1 MAGTA
6 SKMDP
11 ISRLPLPLLGSE
23 PIPSAPNRL
32 DPPGSSIDWIP
43 DFAGYAWVAYGASS
57 LLVISH
63 FPSPLSPN
71 ETKFGPI
78 FRQVLELSGDHLSAV
93 NAVSWSPVLPS
104 EGELAAAAGNRIWVF
119 SHDLGASRG
128 SFCWRQNSV
137 LVQSLKVE
145 AIQWTGAGDG
155 IIACGVEV
163 VLWKNTNK
171 SWEIAWKFKPD
182 VLQTLVSASWS
193 TEGPFATAPHARISK
208 TENTLTEKACRS
220 VLVSQSEGEYGHV
233 KIELCHPLPI
243 TVIQWRPSVNGPEFA
258 KHSPR
263 HVLLTCCLDG
273 TVRLWSETENGKVR
287 KFSKDVNNRKSTRRH
302 FSVAAVVEINQALK
316 GTLGMD
322 LFVTWATE
330 IRGMCQPFDV
340 TKKVQSSV
348 GFEQNKAGNCEWLIS
363 LGPGSL
369 VTFWAVHCLDEVSPL
384 RFPRITLWKK
394 QELKGFEVG
403 RHYTDGCTNL
413 SNKFLLKKVVISRIH
428 QSGSPSICSLIQ
440 LLPCNSLVWSLLSA
454 HTLTDVGDASFDQKR
469 LESLFSCS
477 SSSQLNLSGH
487 AGKILHVAVHPYNC
501 EVKIAASL
509 DSNGLLLFWSLSS
522 ISNCVLGP
530 PTLTPTWELCG
541 KLVTQDSCSKYTSV
555 QWAPSILDEELILL
569 MGHAR
574 GIDFFAVRISQSD
587 EENTECHYL
596 CTIPFTGHGP
606 FENGPTNIFSILLPS
621 DINIT
626 YKFNK
631 FMLLGVWMK
640 GFQALSWEI
649 TLHAYDISGTGIH
662 CKCDI
667 DNENRAEL
675 SILRFESAFGTKKY
689 CVSIIPCSSQ
699 LPNSQI
705 HDQITSFA
713 VVHQGTFVPVQQKL
727 SSSGEPSTP
736 AYIMATGSADGSL
749 KLWKSNVGKPSIF
762 HVPWELVC
770 VVVTHQ
776 GPITALS
783 LTDCGRKIATISKDN
798 LECKTSN
805 VHLWEL
811 AYLGAGTLLFE
822 DELSF
827 ESNIIAVD
835 WLTLGNGQF
844 LLGICLQNELCVY
857 SLKRFGCHTLSETTK
872 SLDAKTWICIG
883 ISRTLP
889 SNCGFRWGPRTT
901 AIVLHDR
908 YFCIVSPWLFLGV
921 TNPDAMCNTHYI
933 GETKTH
939 HVNGTTTNISA
950 AVFADKC
957 CGIKTLPDD
966 IYESK
971 YRPGSLGLISMP
983 DVVDK
988 LCGSL
993 SSFHPQALLF
1003 NIYSGKWKRAYSALS
1018 HLIEHL
1024 SSDKKSS
1031 ANSTY
1036 TIPEI
1041 PLSDYFEGV
1050 IKTSTDKGVQWS
1062 TNSLSS
1068 QFKEGVSQW
1077 AFNWDSISNDN
1088 SFIPSSTKSE
1098 FSSFV
1103 EPLEKLYELAG
1114 LTSMEKTQTLAI
1126 VDLLGEI
1133 SNKSSSSA
1141 YESLDEPGRRYWIAL
1156 RFQQL
1161 QFLRRESRSASVEEL
1176 AIDSKLIGW
1185 AYHSDCQEILLNSVS
1200 SNEPTWQE
1208 MRSLGVGIWFTNTTQ
1223 LRIRMEKLA
1232 RSQYLKKKDPK
1243 DCMLLYV
1250 TLNRI
1255 QVLAG
1260 LFKISRDEK
1269 DKPLVGFLSR
1279 NFQEEKNK
1287 AAALKNAY
1295 VLLGKHQLEL
1305 AVAFFLLGG
1314 DTSSA
1319 VSVCAKT
1326 LGDEQLALVICHLVE
1341 GRGGPL
1347 QQHLITK
1354 FMLPSAIEKG
1364 DTWLASILEW
1374 ELGNYTQ
1381 SFLNVL
1387 RLESNS
1393 VTGPPFLSSKHIALL
1408 DPSVG
1413 MYCRLLANK
1422 NSMKKAVGV
1431 QSAEILCQLA
1441 TLMMA
1446 TALNRSGLPLEALE
1460 HVSTCGSITDVSDG
1474 TNKVDIQCFDTISK
1488 ICQKYPR
1495 DSSSWLSVEFAVHLE
1510 HQAKTDLAAQYFSNL
1525 IRKHPSWPTVN
1536 FESVGC
1542 MLFSKEYEMDYEK
1555 SLESYQHKLSVGFA
1569 QFEMKFS
1576 LLPASLVSMMLLF
1589 LCNLGLQFIGNDI
1602 VQGFTS
1608 QECPDDKNLTTY
1620 SFLVHRLLHK
1630 ALLKTAQEISLS
1642 ASRYTIACSLSFH
1655 RGEIRS
1661 KCLDTW
1667 WYYLQGLLLSLQGVR
1682 AALRSTHDSLN
1693 DDCVFK
1699 LLTILDLVEYDLYF
1713 TSAWLLRDSRCLLK
1727 MVQLLL
1733 ANEQSPLDVEMERL
1747 KQLLS
1752 QFGELIAQNLLSDVD
1767 YNHEILEGVPNEEYD
1782 DIVHSIPGDERWHII
1797 GACLWHHVSKFIR
1810 HKLTT
1815 LTNKSKEGSFSGL
1828 TLRNLNSWVP
1838 GLSTIKSD
1846 QNDILKNMIE
1856 LISTN
1861 FTSLLTIVLAQ
1872 ASSYQLKQ
1880 LVSFLQYKLDK
1891 RLCVATVVWFEQFSK
1906 SSEHKKHHADEMYN
1920 IDMCNKGEFETL
1932 WSITSNPNLVSE
1944 CFAHEKV
1951 HLLHCFDRKL
1961 SKRWTDIY
1969 NGTTR
1974 PEETCGRECAL
1985 INSSASD
1992 TTGSPGKLLRSG
2004 RTLVSSEKELATLDD
2019 VMPFQKPKEIY
2030 RRNGELLE
2038 ALCINSVDG
2047 RQAALAS
2054 NKKGI
2059 IFFSW
2064 EDGMA
2069 SRDEED
2075 YIWSNSEWPLNLNGW
2090 AGSES
2095 TPAPTCVF
2103 PGVGLGSNKGAHLG
2117 LGGATVGIGSP
2128 ARPARDL
2135 TGGGAFGISG
2145 YAGMGASGLGWETQE
2160 DFEEF
2165 VDPPATAEHT
2175 STRAFSSHPS
2185 RPLFLVGSTNTH
2197 VYLWEFGK
2205 DRATATYGVLPAAN
2219 VPPPYAL
2226 ASISSVQFDQC
2237 GHRFATAALDGTVCS
2252 WQLEVGGRSNV
2263 CPTES
2268 SLCFNGHASDV
2279 TYVTSSGSIIAVAGY
2294 SSSAVNVVIWDTLAP
2309 PKTSQAA
2316 IMCHEGGARSI
2327 SVFDNE
2333 IGSGSVSPLIVTGG
2347 KGGDVGLHDFR
2358 YVVTG
2363 RTKKHSPK
2371 GERISD
2377 ASNTNMLGTVG
2388 EQNLNGMLWYI
2399 PKAHSGSVTK
2409 ITSIPNT
2416 SLFLTGSKD
2425 GDVKL
2430 WDAKRAKLVHHW
2442 PKLHDRHTFLQPSS
2456 RGFGEVVRAAVT
2468 DIQVIASGFLTCGGD
2483 GLVKLVQLQ

>member
-1 MAGTA
+1 M
-6 SKMDP
+6 
-11 ISRLPLPLLGSE
+11 
-23 PIPSAPNRL
+23 
-32 DPPGSSIDWIP
+32 
-43 DFAGYAWVAYGASS
+43 
-57 LLVISH
+57 
-63 FPSPLSPN
+63 
-71 ETKFGPI
+71 
-78 FRQVLELSGDHLSAV
+78 
-93 NAVSWSPVLPS
+93 
-104 EGELAAAAGNRIWVF
+104 
-119 SHDLGASRG
+119 
-128 SFCWRQNSV
+128 

-1003 NIYSGKWKRAYSALS
+1003 NIYSGDYTCLS
-1018 HLIEHL
+1018 E
-1024 SSDKKSS
+1024 
-1031 ANSTY
+1031 
-1036 TIPEI
+1036 
-1041 PLSDYFEGV
+1041 
-1050 IKTSTDKGVQWS
+1050 
-1062 TNSLSS
+1062 
-1068 QFKEGVSQW
+1068 
-1077 AFNWDSISNDN
+1077 
-1088 SFIPSSTKSE
+1088 SFVV
-1098 FSSFV
+1098 FSS
-1103 EPLEKLYELAG
+1103 
-1114 LTSMEKTQTLAI
+1114 
-1126 VDLLGEI
+1126 
-1133 SNKSSSSA
+1133 
-1141 YESLDEPGRRYWIAL
+1141 
-1156 RFQQL
+1156 
-1161 QFLRRESRSASVEEL
+1161 
-1176 AIDSKLIGW
+1176 IG
-1185 AYHSDCQEILLNSVS
+1185 
-1200 SNEPTWQE
+1200 
-1208 MRSLGVGIWFTNTTQ
+1208 F
-1223 LRIRMEKLA
+1223 
-1232 RSQYLKKKDPK
+1232 
-1243 DCMLLYV
+1243 
-1250 TLNRI
+1250 
-1255 QVLAG
+1255 
-1260 LFKISRDEK
+1260 
-1269 DKPLVGFLSR
+1269 
-1279 NFQEEKNK
+1279 
-1287 AAALKNAY
+1287 
-1295 VLLGKHQLEL
+1295 
-1305 AVAFFLLGG
+1305 
-1314 DTSSA
+1314 
-1319 VSVCAKT
+1319 
-1326 LGDEQLALVICHLVE
+1326 
-1341 GRGGPL
+1341 
-1347 QQHLITK
+1347 
-1354 FMLPSAIEKG
+1354 
-1364 DTWLASILEW
+1364 
-1374 ELGNYTQ
+1374 
-1381 SFLNVL
+1381 
-1387 RLESNS
+1387 
-1393 VTGPPFLSSKHIALL
+1393 
-1408 DPSVG
+1408 
-1413 MYCRLLANK
+1413 
-1422 NSMKKAVGV
+1422 
-1431 QSAEILCQLA
+1431 
-1441 TLMMA
+1441 
-1446 TALNRSGLPLEALE
+1446 
-1460 HVSTCGSITDVSDG
+1460 
-1474 TNKVDIQCFDTISK
+1474 
-1488 ICQKYPR
+1488 
-1495 DSSSWLSVEFAVHLE
+1495 
-1510 HQAKTDLAAQYFSNL
+1510 
-1525 IRKHPSWPTVN
+1525 
-1536 FESVGC
+1536 
-1542 MLFSKEYEMDYEK
+1542 
-1555 SLESYQHKLSVGFA
+1555 
-1569 QFEMKFS
+1569 
-1576 LLPASLVSMMLLF
+1576 
-1589 LCNLGLQFIGNDI
+1589 
-1602 VQGFTS
+1602 
-1608 QECPDDKNLTTY
+1608 
-1620 SFLVHRLLHK
+1620 
-1630 ALLKTAQEISLS
+1630 
-1642 ASRYTIACSLSFH
+1642 
-1655 RGEIRS
+1655 
-1661 KCLDTW
+1661 
-1667 WYYLQGLLLSLQGVR
+1667 
-1682 AALRSTHDSLN
+1682 
-1693 DDCVFK
+1693 
-1699 LLTILDLVEYDLYF
+1699 
-1713 TSAWLLRDSRCLLK
+1713 
-1727 MVQLLL
+1727 
-1733 ANEQSPLDVEMERL
+1733 
-1747 KQLLS
+1747 
-1752 QFGELIAQNLLSDVD
+1752 
-1767 YNHEILEGVPNEEYD
+1767 
-1782 DIVHSIPGDERWHII
+1782 
-1797 GACLWHHVSKFIR
+1797 
-1810 HKLTT
+1810 
-1815 LTNKSKEGSFSGL
+1815 
-1828 TLRNLNSWVP
+1828 
-1838 GLSTIKSD
+1838 
-1846 QNDILKNMIE
+1846 
-1856 LISTN
+1856 
-1861 FTSLLTIVLAQ
+1861 
-1872 ASSYQLKQ
+1872 
-1880 LVSFLQYKLDK
+1880 
-1891 RLCVATVVWFEQFSK
+1891 
-1906 SSEHKKHHADEMYN
+1906 
-1920 IDMCNKGEFETL
+1920 
-1932 WSITSNPNLVSE
+1932 
-1944 CFAHEKV
+1944 
-1951 HLLHCFDRKL
+1951 
-1961 SKRWTDIY
+1961 
-1969 NGTTR
+1969 
-1974 PEETCGRECAL
+1974 
-1985 INSSASD
+1985 
-1992 TTGSPGKLLRSG
+1992 
-2004 RTLVSSEKELATLDD
+2004 
-2019 VMPFQKPKEIY
+2019 
-2030 RRNGELLE
+2030 
-2038 ALCINSVDG
+2038 
-2047 RQAALAS
+2047 
-2054 NKKGI
+2054 
-2059 IFFSW
+2059 
-2064 EDGMA
+2064 
-2069 SRDEED
+2069 
-2075 YIWSNSEWPLNLNGW
+2075 
-2090 AGSES
+2090 
-2095 TPAPTCVF
+2095 
-2103 PGVGLGSNKGAHLG
+2103 
-2117 LGGATVGIGSP
+2117 
-2128 ARPARDL
+2128 
-2135 TGGGAFGISG
+2135 
-2145 YAGMGASGLGWETQE
+2145 
-2160 DFEEF
+2160 
-2165 VDPPATAEHT
+2165 
-2175 STRAFSSHPS
+2175 
-2185 RPLFLVGSTNTH
+2185 
-2197 VYLWEFGK
+2197 
-2205 DRATATYGVLPAAN
+2205 
-2219 VPPPYAL
+2219 
-2226 ASISSVQFDQC
+2226 
-2237 GHRFATAALDGTVCS
+2237 
-2252 WQLEVGGRSNV
+2252 
-2263 CPTES
+2263 
-2268 SLCFNGHASDV
+2268 
-2279 TYVTSSGSIIAVAGY
+2279 
-2294 SSSAVNVVIWDTLAP
+2294 
-2309 PKTSQAA
+2309 
-2316 IMCHEGGARSI
+2316 
-2327 SVFDNE
+2327 
-2333 IGSGSVSPLIVTGG
+2333 
-2347 KGGDVGLHDFR
+2347 
-2358 YVVTG
+2358 
-2363 RTKKHSPK
+2363 
-2371 GERISD
+2371 
-2377 ASNTNMLGTVG
+2377 
-2388 EQNLNGMLWYI
+2388 
-2399 PKAHSGSVTK
+2399 
-2409 ITSIPNT
+2409 
-2416 SLFLTGSKD
+2416 
-2425 GDVKL
+2425 
-2430 WDAKRAKLVHHW
+2430 
-2442 PKLHDRHTFLQPSS
+2442 
-2456 RGFGEVVRAAVT
+2456 
-2468 DIQVIASGFLTCGGD
+2468 
-2483 GLVKLVQLQ
+2483 

>member
-23 PIPSAPNRL
+23 PIPSAPNRFE
-32 DPPGSSIDWIP
+32 PPGSSIDWIP

-63 FPSPLSPN
+63 FPSPLSPE
-71 ETKFGPI
+71 ETRIGPI
-78 FRQVLELSGDHLSAV
+78 FRQVLELSGDDLSAV
-93 NAVSWSPVLPS
+93 NAVSWSPVSPS
-104 EGELAAAAGNRIWVF
+104 EGELAATAGNRIWVF

-163 VLWKNTNK
+163 VLWKNKNK

-182 VLQTLVSASWS
+182 VPQTLVSASWS
-193 TEGPFATAPHARISK
+193 TEGPFATAPHPRISK
-208 TENTLTEKACRS
+208 MESTLTEKACRS

-233 KIELCHPLPI
+233 KSELCHPLPI
-243 TVIQWRPSVNGPEFA
+243 TVIQWRSSVIGPVIA
-258 KHSPR
+258 KHTPR

-287 KFSKDVNNRKSTRRH
+287 KFSKDVNNKKSMRRH
-302 FSVAAVVEINQALK
+302 FSVAAVVEINQALN

-322 LFVTWATE
+322 LFVTWPTE
-330 IRGMCQPFDV
+330 IKGMCKPFEV

-348 GFEQNKAGNCEWLIS
+348 GFEQNRAGNCEWLIS

-369 VTFWAVHCLDEVSPL
+369 VTFWAVHCLDDVSPL

-394 QELKGFEVG
+394 QELKGCEVG
-403 RHYTDGCTNL
+403 RHYIDGCTNL

-428 QSGSPSICSLIQ
+428 LSGSPSMCSLIQ

-454 HTLTDVGDASFDQKR
+454 HTSTDTGDASFDQKR
-469 LESLFSCS
+469 LENLFSCS
-477 SSSQLNLSGH
+477 STSQLNLSGH

-555 QWAPSILDEELILL
+555 QWAPSILDDELILL

-606 FENGPTNIFSILLPS
+606 FENGPTNIFSISLPS
-621 DINIT
+621 DCNIT

-631 FMLLGVWMK
+631 FMLLGVWIK

-649 TLHAYDISGTGIH
+649 TLHAYDICGTGIQ
-662 CKCDI
+662 CNCDI

-675 SILRFESAFGTKKY
+675 SILTFESAFGSKKY
-689 CVSIIPCSSQ
+689 CVSLIPCSSQ
-699 LPNSQI
+699 LPNSQN

-713 VVHQGTFVPVQQKL
+713 VAHQRTFVPVQQKL
-727 SSSGEPSTP
+727 ASSGEPYTP

-749 KLWKSNVGKPSIF
+749 KLWRSNVGKPSIF
-762 HVPWELVC
+762 QVPWELVC
-770 VVVTHQ
+770 AVVTHQ
-776 GPITALS
+776 GPLTALC

-798 LECKTSN
+798 HKPNTKN

-827 ESNIIAVD
+827 ESNIVAVD
-835 WLTLGNGQF
+835 WLALGNGQF

-857 SLKRFGCHTLSETTK
+857 SLKRFDGHTLSGITK
-872 SLDAKTWICIG
+872 SLDTKTWVCIG
-883 ISRTLP
+883 IAHTLP
-889 SNCGFRWGPRTT
+889 SNCGFLWGPRTM
-901 AIVLHDR
+901 AIVLHDH
-908 YFCIVSPWLFLGV
+908 YFCIVSPWLFV
-921 TNPDAMCNTHYI
+921 VDENHDAMCNTHYI
-933 GETKTH
+933 RETKTH
-939 HVNGTTTNISA
+939 YVNGTDINISA
-950 AVFADKC
+950 AVFADEC
-957 CGIKTLPDD
+957 CGIKTLSDD
-966 IYESK
+966 NYDSK
-971 YRPGSLGLISMP
+971 CRSGLLGLISMP

-993 SSFHPQALLF
+993 SSFHPQALLI

-1031 ANSTY
+1031 ANSTF

-1050 IKTSTDKGVQWS
+1050 VKTSTAKGVQWS
-1062 TNSLSS
+1062 TNYLSS
-1068 QFKEGVSQW
+1068 QFKESVSQW
-1077 AFNWDSISNDN
+1077 AFNWDSMSNDN
-1088 SFIPSSTKSE
+1088 SFISSSTKSE
-1098 FSSFV
+1098 LSSFI
-1103 EPLEKLYELAG
+1103 ESLENFYELAG

-1133 SNKSSSSA
+1133 SNKSSASA

-1161 QFLRRESRSASVEEL
+1161 QFLRRDSRSASLEEL
-1176 AIDSKLIGW
+1176 AIDSRLIGW
-1185 AYHSDCQEILLNSVS
+1185 AYHSDCQEILLDSVS

-1260 LFKISRDEK
+1260 LFKISKDEK

-1295 VLLGKHQLEL
+1295 VLMGRHQLEL

-1319 VSVCAKT
+1319 VSVCAKN

-1347 QQHLITK
+1347 QQYLITK

-1374 ELGNYTQ
+1374 ELGNYSQ

-1387 RLESNS
+1387 GLESNS
-1393 VTGPPFLSSKHIALL
+1393 LTGIPFLSSKHIALL

-1413 MYCRLLANK
+1413 MYCLLLATK
-1422 NSMKKAVGV
+1422 TSMKKAVGE
-1431 QSAEILCQLA
+1431 QSAEVLCQLA
-1441 TLMMA
+1441 TLMIA
-1446 TALNRSGLPLEALE
+1446 TALNRCGLPLEALE
-1460 HVSTCGSITDVSDG
+1460 HMSTCGSITEVSDG
-1474 TNKVDIQCFDTISK
+1474 TNEVDIQSFESISK
-1488 ICQKYPR
+1488 ICQKSPR
-1495 DSSSWLSVEFAVHLE
+1495 DSSSWLSVELAVHLE
-1510 HQAKTDLAAQYFSNL
+1510 HQSKLDLAVQYFSKL
-1525 IRKHPSWPTVN
+1525 IRKHPSWPIIN
-1536 FESVGC
+1536 LDSVGC
-1542 MLFSKEYEMDYEK
+1542 MACLKEYEMDYEK
-1555 SLESYQHKLSVGFA
+1555 SLESFQHKLNVGFA

-1576 LLPASLVSMMLLF
+1576 LLPASLVSMMLVF

-1602 VQGFTS
+1602 FHGFTS
-1608 QECPDDKNLTTY
+1608 QECQDDKNLTIY
-1620 SFLVHRLLHK
+1620 SFLLHSLFHK
-1630 ALLKTAQEISLS
+1630 VLLKAAQEISFS
-1642 ASRYTIACSLSFH
+1642 ASRYTIACSLSLH

-1682 AALRSTHDSLN
+1682 AALRTTHGSLK
-1693 DDCVFK
+1693 DDLVSK
-1699 LLTILDLVEYDLYF
+1699 LLTILDLVEYNLYF
-1713 TSAWLLRDSRCLLK
+1713 TSAWLLRDSKCLLK
-1727 MVQLLL
+1727 MLQPLLPN
-1733 ANEQSPLDVEMERL
+1733 AQSPHDVDTEHL

-1752 QFGELIAQNLLSDVD
+1752 QTGELIAHNLLTDVD
-1767 YNHEILEGVPNEEYD
+1767 YNHKYFEGMPNEESD

-1797 GACLWHHVSKFIR
+1797 GACLWHHMSKFMK

-1815 LTNKSKEGSFSGL
+1815 LTSKSEEGIFGGI
-1828 TLRNLNSWVP
+1828 TLENLDSWAP
-1838 GLSTIKSD
+1838 SLSTFKSD
-1846 QNDILKNMIE
+1846 QKDILKDVIE
-1856 LISTN
+1856 LMSASL
-1861 FTSLLTIVLAQ
+1861 TSLLTIVLAQ
-1872 ASSYQLKQ
+1872 VSSYQLKQ
-1880 LVSFLQYKLDK
+1880 LVSFLQYKLDQ
-1891 RLCVATVVWFEQFSK
+1891 RLCVATVAWFEQFSQ
-1906 SSEHKKHHADEMYN
+1906 SSRHDKHHTDEMN
-1920 IDMCNKGEFETL
+1920 KMDMCNKGEFETL
-1932 WSITSNPNLVSE
+1932 WSITSNPNVISE

-1961 SKRWTDIY
+1961 SARWIDIY
-1969 NGTTR
+1969 NATTR
-1974 PEETCGRECAL
+1974 PEDSSREGAL
-1985 INSSASD
+1985 ISSLASD
-1992 TTGSPGKLLRSG
+1992 TTGSPRKLLRNG
-2004 RTLVSSEKELATLDD
+2004 RTLVRSEKELATLDD
-2019 VMPFQKPKEIY
+2019 AMPFQKPKDIY

-2075 YIWSNSEWPLNLNGW
+2075 NIWSNSEWPLNLNGW

-2103 PGVGLGSNKGAHLG
+2103 PGVGLGSSKGAHLG
-2117 LGGATVGIGSP
+2117 LGGATVGVGSS
-2128 ARPARDL
+2128 ARPGRDL

-2145 YAGMGASGLGWETQE
+2145 YAGIGASGLGWETQE

-2371 GERISD
+2371 DERISD
-2377 ASNTNMLGTVG
+2377 ASNTNMLGTIG

-2430 WDAKRAKLVHHW
+2430 WDAKTAKLVHHW

-2468 DIQVIASGFLTCGGD
+2468 DIQVVASGFLTCGGD

>member
-1 MAGTA
+1 M
-6 SKMDP
+6 
-11 ISRLPLPLLGSE
+11 RGSLME
-23 PIPSAPNRL
+23 PHL
-32 DPPGSSIDWIP
+32 FW
-43 DFAGYAWVAYGASS
+43 SS
-57 LLVISH
+57 LISLLLYH
-63 FPSPLSPN
+63 PMKPNSDPYFARYWSSLAITYQLSMPCLGLLYYRRRASLLQPRAIGYGCFL
-71 ETKFGPI
+71 T
-78 FRQVLELSGDHLSAV
+78 
-93 NAVSWSPVLPS
+93 
-104 EGELAAAAGNRIWVF
+104 IWV
-119 SHDLGASRG
+119 LLE
-128 SFCWRQNSV
+128 NSV

-145 AIQWTGAGDG
+145 AIQWTGSGDG

-182 VLQTLVSASWS
+182 VPQTLVSASWS

-208 TENTLTEKACRS
+208 TENMLTERACRS

-243 TVIQWRPSVNGPEFA
+243 TVIQWRPSVNGPEIG

-263 HVLLTCCLDG
+263 NVLLTCCLDG

-287 KFSKDVNNRKSTRRH
+287 KFSKDVNNKKSMRRH

-330 IRGMCQPFDV
+330 IRGMCQPFEV

-369 VTFWAVHCLDEVSPL
+369 VTFWAVHCLDDVSPL
-384 RFPRITLWKK
+384 RFPQVTLWKK

-469 LESLFSCS
+469 LESLSSCS
-477 SSSQLNLSGH
+477 FSSQLNLSGH

-522 ISNCVLGP
+522 ISNCALGS

-621 DINIT
+621 DCNIT

-631 FMLLGVWMK
+631 FMLLGIWMK

-649 TLHAYDISGTGIH
+649 TLHAYDISGTGLH

-675 SILRFESAFGTKKY
+675 SILTFESAFGSKKY

-727 SSSGEPSTP
+727 ASSGEPSTP
-736 AYIMATGSADGSL
+736 AYIMATGSADGCL

-770 VVVTHQ
+770 VVVAHQ

-798 LECKTSN
+798 LECKTSS

-811 AYLGAGTLLFE
+811 AYLGAGILLFE

-857 SLKRFGCHTLSETTK
+857 SLKRFGCHTLLETTK
-872 SLDAKTWICIG
+872 SLDTKTWICIG

-889 SNCGFRWGPRTT
+889 SNCGFLWGPRTT

-921 TNPDAMCNTHYI
+921 TNHDAMCNTHYI

-939 HVNGTTTNISA
+939 HVNGTNTNISV

-966 IYESK
+966 IYERK

-1088 SFIPSSTKSE
+1088 SFVPSSTKSE
-1098 FSSFV
+1098 FSSFI

-1141 YESLDEPGRRYWIAL
+1141 YESLDEPGRRYWIAW

-1161 QFLRRESRSASVEEL
+1161 QFLRRESRSASMEEL

-1223 LRIRMEKLA
+1223 LRTRMEKLA

-1295 VLLGKHQLEL
+1295 VLLGRHQLEL

-1314 DTSSA
+1314 DSYSA
-1319 VSVCAKT
+1319 VSVCAKN

-1374 ELGNYTQ
+1374 ELGNYTR
-1381 SFLNVL
+1381 SFLNML
-1387 RLESNS
+1387 RLDSNS

-1413 MYCRLLANK
+1413 MYCLLLATK

-1446 TALNRSGLPLEALE
+1446 TSLNRRGLPLEALE

-1474 TNKVDIQCFDTISK
+1474 TNKVDIQCFDTISN
-1488 ICQKYPR
+1488 ICQKSPG

-1510 HQAKTDLAAQYFSNL
+1510 HQVKLDLAAQYFSKL
-1525 IRKHPSWPTVN
+1525 IRKHPSWPTIN

-1542 MLFSKEYEMDYEK
+1542 MSCSKEYEMDYEK

-1602 VQGFTS
+1602 VRGFTS

-1630 ALLKTAQEISLS
+1630 ALLKTAREISFS

-1655 RGEIRS
+1655 GGEIRS

-1682 AALRSTHDSLN
+1682 AALRTTHDSLN
-1693 DDCVFK
+1693 DDRVSK
-1699 LLTILDLVEYDLYF
+1699 LLTILDLVEYNLYF

-1733 ANEQSPLDVEMERL
+1733 ANEQSPHDVEIERL

-1752 QFGELIAQNLLSDVD
+1752 QFGELIAQNLSSDVD
-1767 YNHEILEGVPNEEYD
+1767 HNHEILEGMANEEYD

-1797 GACLWHHVSKFIR
+1797 GACLWHHMSKFIK

-1815 LTNKSKEGSFSGL
+1815 LTNKSKEGSFSGI
-1828 TLRNLNSWVP
+1828 TLGNLNSWVP
-1838 GLSTIKSD
+1838 CLSTVKSD

-1856 LISTN
+1856 LISKN

-1880 LVSFLQYKLDK
+1880 LVSFLQYKLDQ

-1932 WSITSNPNLVSE
+1932 WNITSNPNLVSE

-1974 PEETCGRECAL
+1974 PEETCSREGAL

-1992 TTGSPGKLLRSG
+1992 TIGSPGKLLRSG

-2103 PGVGLGSNKGAHLG
+2103 PGVGLGTNKGAHLG
-2117 LGGATVGIGSP
+2117 LGGATVGVGSP
-2128 ARPARDL
+2128 ARPGRDL

-2363 RTKKHSPK
+2363 RNKKHSPK

>member
-369 VTFWAVHCLDEVSPL
+369 VTFWAVHCLDDVSPL

-675 SILRFESAFGTKKY
+675 SILRFESAFGTKKC

-1510 HQAKTDLAAQYFSNL
+1510 HQAKTDLAAQYFSKL

-1733 ANEQSPLDVEMERL
+1733 ANEQSSLDVEMERL

-1797 GACLWHHVSKFIR
+1797 GACLWHHVSKFIK